1 MSSVMRPFLR
11 RMRIRAR
18 TLGSLVVCCAG
29 LGNVVAADVQLAENG
44 TTRYGIVRPVEAQP
58 VDTYAA
64 QVLAGYLKQITGAEF
79 PVLVPEDMNNGRNY
93 IFVGLPQVV
102 RDVLGGDPLAELED
116 EEHVAKTV
124 DGNILLYGKGIHGNL
139 WAVMEFLENSLGWR
153 WYSVHEEP
161 VVPNMPTVTLAPF
174 DRKRRF
180 SITYRQ
186 VQLNF
191 GSDFYYQ
198 NGINMGFAL
207 KKRGPKYISKLPSTR
222 FVHSS
227 FSYIPP
233 TPSNR
238 AANRFEWQ
246 DKKNYFETN
255 PDFFTLNEF
264 GRRVPNKQ
272 LCFSNPSLRKELTRN
287 VIRDIEHAKKLPGE
301 GLIITI
307 DAADTGGK
315 FCYCPG
321 CQALEERYQNT
332 GGPLYDAIIE
342 LCSDL
347 RTNHP
352 GVMVRT
358 LAYRRSQT
366 QHPPVLPPGVRFP
379 ENVVVA
385 FAPIEDAYHA
395 DWWNHRDANI
405 QETYRDMLGWGRI
418 TNHLWTWIYPNPW
431 GTGAI
436 MPVGNIERLVNNMRL
451 MAVAGLEGLFADHQ
465 GINQRNSFHELQAY
479 LLLKLMQ
486 NIDCDTDAV
495 IKEFTDHHYGA
506 AAPLL
511 RTYISELEQ
520 GRKAMAPP
528 PGVTYNSKNF
538 DDQTFPYLTV
548 GNITKW
554 QHSFDRME
562 ALTTDQPKHLLHV
575 QTVRRKLD
583 FATLWKWLSLKEAH
597 PDYFADH
604 EAIAARIRTT
614 NTAVSKKFQVRPVGS
629 SIVADF
635 LLKIKAGGKQPPLP
649 AQFGGVDPTRVRQ
662 FVPIG
667 RRATSPY
674 VEDADAAF
682 GYAAPVHLPDMPFRF
697 GFHQNDWATRD
708 AAALPR
714 LPKNAKATW
723 TRALNRTFTLQR
735 RITADEIVP
744 GEYRVYELGEVEVS
758 PHCMVWFSARSWG
771 THLELG
777 KRLYEPGAEN
787 RWQVHVSMK
796 FNGPTY
802 GGGAQK
808 DQVLV
813 DRIILVPTSKDQFK

>member
-1 MSSVMRPFLR
+1 MAAAVM
-11 RMRIRAR
+11 
-18 TLGSLVVCCAG
+18 CCTAIG
-29 LGNVVAADVQLAENG
+29 PVLALDLQLAEDGVTCYRIAGPAEPN
-44 TTRYGIVRPVEAQP
+44 P
-58 VDTYAA
+58 VDTYA
-64 QVLAGYLKQITGAEF
+64 VHTLADYLKQITGAEF
-79 PVLVPEDMNNGRNY
+79 PVVDPGDVEKEGTC
-93 IFVGLPQVV
+93 IFVGLSGTT
-102 RDVLGGDPLAELED
+102 RDLLKGDPLAELDD
-116 EEHVAKTV
+116 EEHVARSLDKS
-124 DGNILLYGKGIHGNL
+124 ILLYGKGIHGNL

-161 VVPNMPTVTLAPF
+161 IVPNMPTVTLAPF
-174 DRKRRF
+174 GRKRRF

-191 GSDFYYQ
+191 GTDFYYQ

-207 KKRGPKYISKLPSTR
+207 KKRGPQYISKLPSTR

-246 DKKNYFETN
+246 DKKDYFETN

-264 GRRVPNKQ
+264 GKRVPNKQ

-287 VIRDIEHAKKLPGE
+287 VIRDIEHAKELPGE

-315 FCYCPG
+315 FCHCPG

-342 LCSDL
+342 LCARL
-347 RTNHP
+347 RTDYP
-352 GVMVRT
+352 GVLVRT

-366 QHPPVLPPGVRFP
+366 QHPPVLPASVRFP
-379 ENVVVA
+379 ENAVVA

-465 GINQRNSFHELQAY
+465 GINQRSSFHELQAY

-486 NIDCDTDAV
+486 NIDCDTDAL

-506 AAPLL
+506 AAALM
-511 RTYISELEQ
+511 RAYIAELEQ
-520 GRKAMAPP
+520 GRKAMEPP

-548 GNITKW
+548 DNITKW

-562 ALTTDQPKHLLHV
+562 ALTADQPKHLLHV

-583 FATLWKWLSLKEAH
+583 FATLWKWLSLKETH
-597 PDYFADH
+597 PDYFADY
-604 EAIAARIRTT
+604 EVIATRIRAT
-614 NTAVSKKFQVRPVGS
+614 NAAVSKTFQVRPVGA
-629 SIVADF
+629 SIVDDF
-635 LLKIKAGGKQPPLP
+635 ILKIKAGGRQPSLP
-649 AQFGGVDPTRVRQ
+649 PQLGDVDPACVRQ

-667 RRATSPY
+667 RRATSAY

-697 GFHQNDWATRD
+697 GFHQKDRATRD
-708 AAALPR
+708 ASALPK
-714 LPKNAKATW
+714 LPKSSKATW

-735 RITADEIVP
+735 RVTADEITP
-744 GEYRVYELGEVEVS
+744 GEYRLYELGEVEVS
-758 PHCMVWFSARSWG
+758 PTCMVWFSARSWG

-777 KRLYEPGAEN
+777 KRLYEPGAGN

-802 GGGAQK
+802 GGSAQK

-813 DRIILVPTSKDQFK
+813 DRIILVPTSADQFE